1 MLIIVVLNGQTN
13 RYRSAQAYAA
23 LSSVTVSV
31 VSKQSGLISLPCRFE
46 VCTYISACAKE
57 VCVMIEA
64 FFPLSLSTELGHV
77 EDEIFKKRRDDEVT
91 GDTSL
96 KVLCVC
102 GFFLHEQLRVCVP
115 LELTSHSLG
124 AQQAQDITRVA
135 LVAKVCILFFQLIPN
150 WC

>member
-1 MLIIVVLNGQTN
+1 M
-13 RYRSAQAYAA
+13 
-23 LSSVTVSV
+23 
-31 VSKQSGLISLPCRFE
+31 
-46 VCTYISACAKE
+46 
-57 VCVMIEA
+57 
-64 FFPLSLSTELGHV
+64 

-102 GFFLHEQLRVCVP
+102 GYILHEQLHVCVP

-124 AQQAQDITRVA
+124 AQQVQDITRDA
-135 LVAKVCILFFQLIPN
+135 LVAKVCILFFQLIPD

>member
-1 MLIIVVLNGQTN
+1 M
-13 RYRSAQAYAA
+13 YM
-23 LSSVTVSV
+23 
-31 VSKQSGLISLPCRFE
+31 
-46 VCTYISACAKE
+46 SACAKE
-57 VCVMIEA
+57 VGVLIEA

-102 GFFLHEQLRVCVP
+102 GYFLHEQLCVCVP

-124 AQQAQDITRVA
+124 TQRAQDIIRVG
-135 LVAKVCILFFQLIPN
+135 LVAKVCRLFFQLIPD